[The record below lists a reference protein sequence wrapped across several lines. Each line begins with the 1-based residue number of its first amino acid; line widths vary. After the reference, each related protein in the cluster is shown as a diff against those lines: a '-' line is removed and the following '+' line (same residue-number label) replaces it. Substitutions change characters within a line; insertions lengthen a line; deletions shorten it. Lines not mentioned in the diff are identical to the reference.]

1 MTLRKALLTPL
12 WFFLFFL
19 ISPQVFSQAPDV
31 FNYQAVLR
39 DAQGELL
46 RSERV
51 HLKVSI
57 LGGENGETLD
67 YMETHV
73 VRTSDHGQ
81 VGLRIGEGAPSKGV
95 FGDMDWSKGDKWIK
109 IDIDKNNDGDYL
121 TLGQSRLLSV
131 PYALYAKQAG
141 STEGDASRVDPDDWT
156 LGGNSPSSHTVSVLG
171 TNNAKNL
178 SLITNDTERMFI
190 KGSNG
195 KIGIGIC
202 WDQWFPEAARIM
214 TLKGAELLFY
224 PTAIGSE
231 PDNSDYDSR
240 DSWQLVMQGHSA
252 ANCVP
257 VIASNRIG
265 KEQNT
270 RFNMTFYGSSFIS
283 DGTGVKVKECSRD
296 QEEYIVHEFDLDE
309 IKEYRSSWGF
319 FRDRRTDLYD
329 DILKD

>member
-1 MTLRKALLTPL
+1 MRKVNVAATQMTC
-12 WFFLFFL
+12 
-19 ISPQVFSQAPDV
+19 
-31 FNYQAVLR
+31 
-39 DAQGELL
+39 
-46 RSERV
+46 SEN
-51 HLKVSI
+51 S
-57 LGGENGETLD
+57 
-67 YMETHV
+67 
-73 VRTSDHGQ
+73 SDN
-81 VGLRIGEGAPSKGV
+81 
-95 FGDMDWSKGDKWIK
+95 
-109 IDIDKNNDGDYL
+109 IDK
-121 TLGQSRLLSV
+121 
-131 PYALYAKQAG
+131 
-141 STEGDASRVDPDDWT
+141 
-156 LGGNSPSSHTVSVLG
+156 
-171 TNNAKNL
+171 AKNL
-178 SLITNDTERMFI
+178 IKQSVDEGAQIVLIQELFESVYFCCLNDPKRFELAKPFEKNPLLMEMSDLAKELSVVLPISFFEQDNNTYYNSLAIIDADGTIIDRYRKSHIPDGPGYEEKYYFHPGNTGFNVYETAYAT
-190 KGSNG
+190 
-195 KIGIGIC
+195 IGAGIC

-265 KEQNT
+265 TEENKQ
-270 RFNMTFYGSSFIS
+270 FNMTFYGSSFIS

-296 QEEYIVHEFDLDE
+296 KEQCIVHEFDLDE

>member
-1 MTLRKALLTPL
+1 MK
-12 WFFLFFL
+12 
-19 ISPQVFSQAPDV
+19 
-31 FNYQAVLR
+31 
-39 DAQGELL
+39 
-46 RSERV
+46 
-51 HLKVSI
+51 KVSVAATQMTCS
-57 LGGENGETLD
+57 ENSREN
-67 YMETHV
+67 
-73 VRTSDHGQ
+73 
-81 VGLRIGEGAPSKGV
+81 
-95 FGDMDWSKGDKWIK
+95 
-109 IDIDKNNDGDYL
+109 IDK
-121 TLGQSRLLSV
+121 
-131 PYALYAKQAG
+131 
-141 STEGDASRVDPDDWT
+141 
-156 LGGNSPSSHTVSVLG
+156 
-171 TNNAKNL
+171 AKNL
-178 SLITNDTERMFI
+178 IKESVEQGAQIVLIQELFESVYFCCLNDPKRFESAKPFEKNPLIMEMSDLAKELSVVLPISFFEQDNNTYYNSLAIIDAD
-190 KGSNG
+190 GSIIDRYRKSHIPDGPGYEEKYYFHPGNTG
-195 KIGIGIC
+195 FKTYETAYATIGTGIC

-231 PDNSDYDSR
+231 PDNSNYDSK

-265 KEQNT
+265 IEQNT

-283 DGTGVKVKECSRD
+283 DGTGVKVKECSRS